1 MTSSLNLGSPAPSIK
16 VKDWLRGDP
25 FSNFQLGNIYIIEF
39 FSTTC
44 GYCGPELSDL
54 AKLHKKF
61 YTGVEFIG
69 IAASEEAATA
79 DDARVQVDASITKS
93 LPNTSI
99 RMGFDHSGEM
109 NEVWLKASL
118 SFHVPKTFVVDR
130 DCSIAFIGDLIML
143 EDVLPKVIDGSW
155 RASAEAKNAEKE
167 RIAEGETYA
176 AAISSMIES
185 RRRQRLRHWKTALSA
200 IEEGINLNPDLLA
213 AQLYWREQCSKL
225 AGSLKPESD
234 WGA

>member
-1 MTSSLNLGSPAPSIK
+1 MASSLSSGSPAPSIK
-16 VKDWLRGDP
+16 VQNWLRGDP
-25 FSNFQLGNIYIIEF
+25 LSKIQLGKICIVAF
-39 FSTTC
+39 FSTTW
-44 GYCGPELSDL
+44 GYCGKETSDL
-54 AKLHKKF
+54 AKF
-61 YTGVEFIG
+61 SDTGVEFIG

-79 DDARVQVDASITKS
+79 DDARAQVDASITKS

-109 NEVWLKASL
+109 KEVWLKASL

-143 EDVLPKVIDGSW
+143 EDVLPKVINGSW

-185 RRRQRLRHWKTALSA
+185 RRRQRLRIGRRRSRPLRRAST
-200 IEEGINLNPDLLA
+200 
-213 AQLYWREQCSKL
+213 
-225 AGSLKPESD
+225 
-234 WGA
+234 

>member
-16 VKDWLRGDP
+16 ALDWLRGEP
-25 FSNFQLGNIYIIEF
+25 LSHFQLGKIYIVDF

-61 YTGVEFIG
+61 SDTGVECIG
-69 IAASEEAATA
+69 IAASEKAATD
-79 DDARVQVDASITKS
+79 DDARAQVDASITKS
-93 LPNTSI
+93 LPNTNI
-99 RMGFDHSGEM
+99 RMGFDHSGEID
-109 NEVWLKASL
+109 EDWLKASL

-130 DCSIAFIGDLIML
+130 DGSIAYIGDLVML

-155 RASAEAKNAEKE
+155 RASAEAEKAEKE

-176 AAISSMIES
+176 AQIVS
-185 RRRQRLRHWKTALSA
+185 
-200 IEEGINLNPDLLA
+200 
-213 AQLYWREQCSKL
+213 
-225 AGSLKPESD
+225 
-234 WGA
+234 